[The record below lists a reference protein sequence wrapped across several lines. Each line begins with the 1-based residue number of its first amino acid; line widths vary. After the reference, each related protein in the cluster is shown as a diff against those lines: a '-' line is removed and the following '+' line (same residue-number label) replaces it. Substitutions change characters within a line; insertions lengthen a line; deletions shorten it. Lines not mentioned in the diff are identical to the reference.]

1 MTNLMSGHDLS
12 RGAAAD
18 RLTVGRLGG
27 LAPDEADRGEKAL
40 WLAGGGFRAALFHL
54 GALTRL
60 NELGLLAR
68 TGTVGAVAGG
78 SIVAALLA
86 TRVPWPLHGAYRD
99 WPEQVAEPLR
109 EIARRNVRARSLLRR
124 PLGAGGAAALE
135 ERYARELT
143 AELGSESSWGPRF
156 VFGASGLTLSGLAA
170 GWEEGL
176 EWALE
181 MPAEGGYDERLV
193 AETIAAVRTDLDAF
207 GEAEQ
212 AVLENHGYLLADA
225 ALRRGGLASG
235 TRIEPRPPLPPHPRW
250 IDAERV
256 RAALGTSSRRRPI
269 GRLRAR
275 RAERAERERQPRS
288 PQLTALLERHR
299 PLLRYDSLE
308 CVRADS
314 AATICELATPAGRGN
329 SLHRADGTLIAA
341 AAPGPGEAKL
351 ELDFLGAGGYA
362 DGRPASRRDHLDE
375 SGGSLAADALALRR
389 DPAYA
394 DLLYGHA
401 RRGPGG
407 ADLWLQYWLFFYFA
421 DRGHL
426 GLEQREGDWQLVQ
439 VKLGSDGEPEAMTL
453 ARAGGALRLGW
464 EEVETADGDA
474 GPVAVVYPARG
485 SHAPLARAGT
495 FAAPVVPDHSDGGG
509 PLVRPR
515 LEPIGD
521 DGPGWAHWPGRW
533 GATRRREYFEAESP
547 RGPGRHP
554 AWWDPAELEREAAPW
569 EGGESQAL
577 DEPAPP
583 APHLRARRE
592 GGLAVVEYSF
602 GEPGPDGAE
611 PARLVAATV
620 DAAGEPGPM
629 RALAVEAREG
639 SFTLQLPPESEWS
652 GVRAGAASERGVP
665 GSVGTAA
672 LDGESRGA
680 GGERAG

>member
-1 MTNLMSGHDLS
+1 MTNLMSGHPLS
-12 RGAAAD
+12 RRGAAD

-40 WLAGGGFRAALFHL
+40 WLSGGGFRAALFHL

-78 SIVAALLA
+78 SIPAALLA
-86 TRVPWPLHGAYRD
+86 TRVPWPLHGAHRD

-109 EIARRNVRARSLLRR
+109 EIARRNVRARNLLRR
-124 PLGAGGAAALE
+124 PLGAGATAALE

-143 AELGSESSWGPRF
+143 AELGGESAWGPRF

-170 GWEEGL
+170 GWEECL

-181 MPAEGGYDERLV
+181 IPVEGGYDERLV

-225 ALRRGGLASG
+225 ALRRGPNAAAARL
-235 TRIEPRPPLPPHPRW
+235 EPNPPLPPHPRW
-250 IDAERV
+250 IDPERV
-256 RAALGTSSRRRPI
+256 RAALGTSSRRLPI

-275 RAERAERERQPRS
+275 RAGRGEREPQPRS
-288 PQLTALLERHR
+288 PELTALLERHR

-314 AATICELATPAGRGN
+314 AATICELAIPGVRCN
-329 SLHRADGTLIAA
+329 SLHRGDGALIAT
-341 AAPGPGEAKL
+341 AAPGAGEAKL
-351 ELDFLGAGGYA
+351 ELDFLGAGSYA
-362 DGRPASRRDHLDE
+362 DGQRPSRRDHLDE
-375 SGGSLAADALALRR
+375 CGGSLAADALALRR
-389 DPAYA
+389 DPAHA
-394 DLLYGHA
+394 DLLYGRG

-407 ADLWLQYWLFFYFA
+407 ALWLQYWLFFYFA

-439 VKLGSDGEPEAMTL
+439 IRLGADELPRALTL
-453 ARAGGALRLGW
+453 ARADGALRLAW
-464 EEVETADGDA
+464 EEVETADGSE
-474 GPVAVVYPARG
+474 GPTAVVYPARG
-485 SHAPLARAGT
+485 SHTPLPRAGT

-521 DGPGWAHWPGRW
+521 DGPGWARWPGRW

-554 AWWDPAELEREAAPW
+554 AWWDPAELEREARAW
-569 EGGESQAL
+569 EGGAGHELEA
-577 DEPAPP
+577 PAPP
-583 APHLRARRE
+583 APRLRARRE
-592 GGLAVVEYSF
+592 QGLTLVEYSF
-602 GEPGPDGAE
+602 EEPGAERAE
-611 PARLVAATV
+611 PARLVAAGL
-620 DAAGEPGPM
+620 DAAGEPGPP
-629 RALAVEAREG
+629 RALALEARKG
-639 SFTLQLPPESEWS
+639 SFTLQPSPDGEWA
-652 GVRAGAASERGVP
+652 GVRVGAASERGVP
-665 GSVGTAA
+665 GPVAA
-672 LDGESRGA
+672 ATLAGGG